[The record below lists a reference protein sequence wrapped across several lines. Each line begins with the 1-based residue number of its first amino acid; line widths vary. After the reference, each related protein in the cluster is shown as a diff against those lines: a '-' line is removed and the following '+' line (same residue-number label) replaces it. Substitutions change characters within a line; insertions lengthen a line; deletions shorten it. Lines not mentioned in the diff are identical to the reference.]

1 MAAVF
6 PETVVKLPNGNYKA
20 YYRHSN
26 DEVDETEITPEQL
39 AKMID
44 WGYKTFGHAPNIKVI
59 G

>member
-6 PETVVKLPNGNYKA
+6 PETVVKQPNGNYMA

-26 DEVDETEITPEQL
+26 DEVDKVEITPENL
-39 AKMID
+39 AKMIEFS
-44 WGYKTFGHAPNIKVI
+44 YETFGRAPNIKVI

>member
-26 DEVDETEITPEQL
+26 DEVDEIEITPKDLEN
-39 AKMID
+39 MIA
-44 WGYKTFGHAPNIKVI
+44 FGWERFGRAPNIKVI
-59 G
+59 E

>member
-6 PETVVKLPNGNYKA
+6 PETVVKQPNGNYKA

-26 DEVDETEITPEQL
+26 DEVDEVEITPEHL
-39 AKMID
+39 SKMIAFS
-44 WGYKTFGHAPNIKVI
+44 YERFGHAPNIKVI

>member
-20 YYRHSN
+20 YYRDAN
-26 DEVDETEITPEQL
+26 DHVDTVEITPEDL
-39 AKMID
+39 EKMIAF
-44 WGYKTFGHAPNIKVI
+44 GYETFGYAPNIKVI

>member
-6 PETVVKLPNGNYKA
+6 PETVVKQPIGKYKA
-20 YYRHSN
+20 YYRDANENVTKS
-26 DEVDETEITPEQL
+26 EITPEQL

-44 WGYKTFGHAPNIKVI
+44 FSYETFGRAPNIKVI

>member
-20 YYRHSN
+20 YYRDA
-26 DEVDETEITPEQL
+26 DEKVTTQEITSEDL
-39 AKMID
+39 AKMVAF
-44 WGYKTFGHAPNIKVI
+44 GYERFGHAPNIKVI